1 MNFKKISVSV
11 LAVTALAMSV
21 FAAVEDLPVKSV
33 NGKKYHYYTVQP
45 KESLYS
51 LSHKLGISRQEII
64 KYNPGVE
71 DGLKAYEDLLFP
83 YTPKGETTYTPTSE
97 AVEDVVANSYVVK
110 KGDTVYGLCR
120 RFGISRD
127 EFVAL
132 NPGAVDGLKAGE
144 TVRLRREGSVPS
156 KSVAASETKERIAAT
171 HNNVSH
177 SSSQS
182 LSQSQT
188 AGKEHTY
195 TIKEGE
201 TLYHISKEH
210 GTTVEAILSANP
222 ELDVTDYKMG
232 MVIVIPSDTAENQEI
247 APAETIGF
255 NPNANAQPQE
265 DTAQETVVP
274 VENEKIVVAV
284 ALPFNL
290 NVEKADR
297 QDKVYT
303 EFYKG
308 FLLAVDSMRNCG
320 TPIKLM
326 AFDTADNM
334 DSVRKILANPILEEA
349 QVIIAPGDMTQ
360 LNAFANY
367 GKQHGIKVLNLF
379 HVKDISYRINP
390 SVMQGNIPH
399 GNMYDKAADYLVN
412 NLRGATPVIIKSRNA
427 ASDKA
432 EFLTALKGKM
442 DERGMTALEIVFDDQ
457 LKADDL
463 ERLEG
468 TGAFTFIPVTGK
480 SDELQRILPALI
492 EFKKSSINPDEV
504 KLFGYPEWTTFRGDM
519 SAKMLE
525 MGTTVFSRFYTVPE
539 DEKLKQVEDVFVRW
553 YGAPMAS
560 LVPRQGLFGFDTGM
574 YLINALKANGGDF
587 SKFTPTYNGVQNG
600 FDFQRSEGGGYV
612 NNDLYI
618 INFRT
623 DGSVDKELL

>member
-1 MNFKKISVSV
+1 MNFKKISATV
-11 LAVTALAMSV
+11 LAVTTLAMSAI
-21 FAAVEDLPVKSV
+21 AAVEDLPVKSV

-64 KYNPGVE
+64 KYNPGVV

-83 YTPKGETTYTPTSE
+83 YTMTGETTQTPTSE
-97 AVEDVVANSYVVK
+97 AVEDVVANGYVVK

-127 EFVAL
+127 EFIAL

-144 TVRLRREGSVPS
+144 TVRLRGNESANARVSTSASGDATTPAQRRATQPS
-156 KSVAASETKERIAAT
+156 PQIQAQRGEM
-171 HNNVSH
+171 
-177 SSSQS
+177 
-182 LSQSQT
+182 
-188 AGKEHTY
+188 TY

-210 GTTVEAILSANP
+210 GTTVDAILSANP

-232 MVIVIPSDTAENQEI
+232 MVIVIPQGNGEVQEV

-255 NPNANAQPQE
+255 NPNAESAEESAP
-265 DTAQETVVP
+265 VVSEP
-274 VENEKIVVAV
+274 KEAGKIVVAV

-290 NVEKADR
+290 NVDKADR

-308 FLLAVDSMRNCG
+308 FLLAVDSMRHCG
-320 TPIKLM
+320 TPIKVM
-326 AFDTADNM
+326 AFDTADSM
-334 DSVRKILANPILEEA
+334 DSVRSILSNPMLEEA
-349 QVIIAPGDMTQ
+349 QVIIAPGDVNQ

-367 GKQHGIKVLNLF
+367 GKQRGVKVLNLF

-390 SVMQGNIPH
+390 AVMQGNIPH
-399 GNMYDKAADYLVN
+399 ENMYDKAADYLVN

-442 DERGMTALEIVFDDQ
+442 DERGMVAIEIVFDEQ

-468 TGAFTFIPVTGK
+468 TGSFTFIPVTGK
-480 SDELQRILPALI
+480 SDELQKMLPALI
-492 EFKKSSINPDEV
+492 EFKKNSIIPSGV
-504 KLFGYPEWTTFRGDM
+504 SLFGYPEWTTFRGDM
-519 SAKMLE
+519 FAKMTE

-539 DEKLKQVEDVFVRW
+539 DAKLKQVEDVFVRW

-574 YLINALKANGGDF
+574 YLINALRSNGGDF

-600 FDFQRSEGGGYV
+600 FDFQHSEGGGYV
-612 NNDLYI
+612 NSDLYI

>member
-1 MNFKKISVSV
+1 MNFKKISATV
-11 LAVTALAMSV
+11 LAVTTLAMSAI
-21 FAAVEDLPVKSV
+21 AAVEDLPVKSV

-64 KYNPGVE
+64 KYNPGVV

-83 YTPKGETTYTPTSE
+83 YTMTGETTQTPTSE
-97 AVEDVVANSYVVK
+97 AVEDVVANGYVVK

-127 EFVAL
+127 EFIAL

-144 TVRLRREGSVPS
+144 TVRLRGNESANARVSPPASGNATTPAQPRATQPSPQTQAQRE
-156 KSVAASETKERIAAT
+156 EM
-171 HNNVSH
+171 N
-177 SSSQS
+177 
-182 LSQSQT
+182 
-188 AGKEHTY
+188 Y
-195 TIKEGE
+195 TIKEDE

-210 GTTVEAILSANP
+210 GTTVDAILSANP

-232 MVIVIPSDTAENQEI
+232 MVIVIPQGNAEVQEV

-255 NPNANAQPQE
+255 NPNAESAEESAP
-265 DTAQETVVP
+265 VVSEP
-274 VENEKIVVAV
+274 KEAGKIVVAV

-290 NVEKADR
+290 NVDKADR

-308 FLLAVDSMRNCG
+308 FLLAVDSMRHCG
-320 TPIKLM
+320 TPIKVM
-326 AFDTADNM
+326 AFDTADSM
-334 DSVRKILANPILEEA
+334 DSVRSILSNPMLEEA
-349 QVIIAPGDMTQ
+349 QVIIAPGDVNQ

-367 GKQHGIKVLNLF
+367 GKQRGVKVLNLF

-390 SVMQGNIPH
+390 AVMQGNIPH
-399 GNMYDKAADYLVN
+399 ENMYDKAADYLVN

-442 DERGMTALEIVFDDQ
+442 DERGLVAMEIVFDEQ

-468 TGAFTFIPVTGK
+468 TGSFTFIPVTGK
-480 SDELQRILPALI
+480 SDELQKMLPALI
-492 EFKKSSINPDEV
+492 EFKKNSIIPSGV
-504 KLFGYPEWTTFRGDM
+504 SLFGYPEWTTFRGDM
-519 SAKMLE
+519 FAKMTE

-539 DEKLKQVEDVFVRW
+539 DAKLKQVEDVFVRW

-574 YLINALKANGGDF
+574 YLINALRSNGGDF

-600 FDFQRSEGGGYV
+600 FDFQHSEGGGYV
-612 NNDLYI
+612 NSDLYI

>member
-1 MNFKKISVSV
+1 MNFKKISVSL
-11 LAVTALAMSV
+11 LAFSALAMSAI
-21 FAAVEDLPVKSV
+21 AAVEDLPVKSV

-64 KYNPGVE
+64 KYNPDVV

-83 YTPKGETTYTPTSE
+83 YTATGETTQTPTSG
-97 AVEDVVANSYVVK
+97 AVEEVVANSYVVK

-120 RFGISRD
+120 RYGISRD
-127 EFVAL
+127 EFIAL

-144 TVRLRREGSVPS
+144 TVRLRGNENAPAKPVKETYPQKADNAPTHVP
-156 KSVAASETKERIAAT
+156 
-171 HNNVSH
+171 
-177 SSSQS
+177 
-182 LSQSQT
+182 T
-188 AGKEHTY
+188 AKPVEEAPAQKGEYTY

-210 GTTVEAILSANP
+210 GTTVDAILNANP

-232 MVIVIPSDTAENQEI
+232 MVIVIPAANSEVEEV

-255 NPNANAQPQE
+255 NPNAERTEGPAP
-265 DTAQETVVP
+265 VVSEP
-274 VENEKIVVAV
+274 IENKKIVVAV

-290 NVEKADR
+290 NEQKADR

-308 FLLAVDSMRNCG
+308 FLLAVDSMRHCG
-320 TPIKLM
+320 TPIKVM
-326 AFDTADNM
+326 AFDTADSM
-334 DSVRKILANPILEEA
+334 DSVRNILSNPMLEEA
-349 QVIIAPGDMTQ
+349 QVIIAPGDMNQ

-367 GKQHGIKVLNLF
+367 GKQHGMKVLNLF

-390 SVMQGNIPH
+390 AVMQGNIPH

-432 EFLTALKGKM
+432 EFLSALKAKM
-442 DERGMTALEIVFDDQ
+442 NERGMTAMEIVFDDK
-457 LKADDL
+457 LKTEDL
-463 ERLEG
+463 EKLEG
-468 TGAFTFIPVTGK
+468 TGSFTFIPVTGK
-480 SDELQRILPALI
+480 SDELQKMLPALI
-492 EFKKSSINPDEV
+492 EFKKNNIIPDGV
-504 KLFGYPEWTTFRGDM
+504 SLFGYPEWTTFRGDM
-519 SAKMLE
+519 FAKMIE

-539 DEKLKQVEDVFVRW
+539 DAKLKQVEDVFVRW
-553 YGAPMAS
+553 YGVPMAS

-574 YLINALKANGGDF
+574 YLINALQSNGGDF

-623 DGSVDKELL
+623 DGRVDKELL